1 MSVAVSASMVLQS
14 QTVAA
19 SAVKYRISSA
29 SGSSAP
35 SIVRFRSNRRT
46 CVRCK
51 LSSGERGNG
60 GIAAAA
66 AAVGT
71 AAAVAAVHTGA
82 FAPLASAAEL
92 LDAASSAAVDAAAIA
107 PGELV
112 DETLSDF
119 NVEFAG
125 GVWDHKTIVF
135 ALIFGQWVG
144 FIGALVGGNS
154 ARVRK
159 EEVEQLNQKLLQVN
173 QQLREYARK
182 SKRGLYSSG
191 EVAVSP
197 KARLSPCTVSDAAN
211 GELQT
216 ADWLVELKKGKSL
229 LKDREG
235 EQAKV
240 SFERAL
246 VLLRSAEGLKT
257 PWKAERKALR
267 GLSAAHRLMG
277 EKQVALEYIL
287 KVLDLCDT
295 HGDTTGKGD
304 ALGVIADL
312 YTDIGDFDKAA
323 QYYDLYLAEIGEAME
338 AIDVDPSNTQVS
350 V

>member
-191 EVAVSP
+191 EVA
-197 KARLSPCTVSDAAN
+197 AAN